1 MNMSALRETLE
12 QAVKE
17 GYLLATSAEN
27 ISRLLTAGKNPLYPL
42 AISQLAEAKAW
53 SELNDR
59 FFKTLAFGTGGLRGR
74 SIGNRVTEAE
84 RGSHPESEPPEH
96 PCVGTNAMNFYS
108 VSRATQGLVNYL
120 KGYLN
125 SIRSDRRPS
134 LAIAH
139 DTRIFSRQFAE
150 LAAKVATEL
159 GCDVFLFES
168 ARSTPELSFAVRH
181 TNATAGIVI
190 TASHNP
196 PHDNGYKAYFEDGA
210 QVVEPHATAII
221 RQVNAITSEGY
232 EPVAAEQKG
241 KLVILGSDF
250 DDIYKARLRS
260 VILQPAVVAQPK
272 ELKVVFSPIHG
283 TGGVISVPLLRE
295 IGFNVLTVPE
305 QDRQDGLFPTVKSP
319 NPENADALS
328 MAIEL
333 ARKENADLVIGTD
346 PDCDRMGVAVRNRA
360 GELVLLTGNQIGS
373 LLTYYRSRTFQEL
386 GVLNDQNKSRAVIIK
401 TLVTTDLQKAIA
413 QGEGLH
419 CVETLTGFKYI
430 GAKLLKY
437 EMALPESIRRSYR
450 SLSEEESRKA
460 RLQYSYFFVFG
471 GEESYGYSGADFV
484 RDKDANGA
492 TLMFAEVAAYAKSQ
506 DLTLDELLDQI
517 YLQYGYFLEQSG
529 SLVFEGA
536 EGADQIRRLADSYN
550 RTPPKEVNGVE
561 VSQVQD
567 FTSGDIRDSE
577 GDLLPSE
584 KMTIFTLADGCKIA
598 VRPSGTEPK
607 IKFYLFGKREGLNQ
621 QTLPAAK
628 KELHESLDRLWEW
641 LQADSKKRVA

>member
-1 MNMSALRETLE
+1 MSALRETLE
-12 QAVKE
+12 QAVEE
-17 GYLLATSAEN
+17 GHLLATSAGN
-27 ISRLLTAGKNPLYPL
+27 ISLLLAAGNNPLYPL
-42 AISQLAEAKAW
+42 AISQLVEAKAW

-74 SIGNRVTEAE
+74 SIGNRVTDAE
-84 RGSHPESEPPEH
+84 RGSRPEPEPPEH
-96 PCVGTNAMNFYS
+96 PCVGTNAMNFYN
-108 VSRATQGLVNYL
+108 VSRATHGLVNYL
-120 KGYLN
+120 KGCLK
-125 SIRSDRRPS
+125 SSRSNRRPS

-150 LAAKVATEL
+150 LAAQVAIEL

-221 RQVNAITSEGY
+221 KEVNAITSEAF
-232 EPVAAEQKG
+232 EAVAAKHKG

-250 DDIYKARLRS
+250 DEIYKARLRS
-260 VILQPAVVAQPK
+260 VILQPAAVAQQK

-283 TGGVISVPLLRE
+283 TGGVISAPLLRE
-295 IGFNVLTVPE
+295 IGLNLLTVPE

-319 NPENADALS
+319 NPENAEALS
-328 MAIEL
+328 MAMDL
-333 ARKENADLVIGTD
+333 ARREGADLVIGTD
-346 PDCDRMGVAVRNRA
+346 PDCDRMGVAARNRA
-360 GELVLLTGNQIGS
+360 EELVLLTGNQIGS
-373 LLTYYRSRTFQEL
+373 LLTYYRSRTFKHL
-386 GVLNDQNKSRAVIIK
+386 GVLNDQNKQRGVIIK

-413 QGEGLH
+413 QKEGLH

-437 EMALPESIRRSYR
+437 EKALPQSIRNSYR
-450 SLSEEESRKA
+450 ALTEEESRKA
-460 RLQYSYFFVFG
+460 RLEHSYFFVFG

-484 RDKDANGA
+484 RDKDANAA
-492 TLMFAEVAAYAKSQ
+492 TLMFAEVAAYANSQ
-506 DLTLDELLDQI
+506 GLTLDELLDQI
-517 YLQYGYFLEQSG
+517 YLQYGYYFEQSG

-536 EGADQIRRLADSYN
+536 EGADKIRRLADSYN
-550 RTPPKEVNGVE
+550 RMPPKEVNGVE

-567 FTSGDIRDSE
+567 FTSGDIRDRE

-584 KMTIFTLADGCKIA
+584 KMTIFTLADGCRIA

-607 IKFYLFGKREGLNQ
+607 IKFYLFGKRDGLNQ
-621 QTLPAAK
+621 QTLPEAK
-628 KELHESLDRLWEW
+628 MELHRSLNRLWEW
-641 LQADSKKRVA
+641 LQADAKARVG

>member
-1 MNMSALRETLE
+1 MSALRETLE
-12 QAVKE
+12 QAVEE
-17 GYLLATSAEN
+17 GHLLATSAGN
-27 ISRLLTAGKNPLYPL
+27 ISLLLAAGNNPLYPA
-42 AISQLAEAKAW
+42 AISQLVKAKAW

-96 PCVGTNAMNFYS
+96 PCVGTNAMNFYN

-120 KGYLN
+120 KGYFN
-125 SIRSDRRPS
+125 SLQSNGRPS

-196 PHDNGYKAYFEDGA
+196 PHDNGYKVYFEDGA
-210 QVVEPHATAII
+210 QVVEPHASAII
-221 RQVNAITSEGY
+221 GQVNATASEGY
-232 EPVAAEQKG
+232 QPVAPEQRG
-241 KLVILGSDF
+241 NLVILGSDF
-250 DDIYKARLRS
+250 DAIYKARLRS
-260 VILQPAVVAQPK
+260 VILQPVVVAQQK

-319 NPENADALS
+319 NPENAEALS
-328 MAIEL
+328 MATEL
-333 ARKENADLVIGTD
+333 AGKENADLVIGTD

-360 GELVLLTGNQIGS
+360 GELILLTGNQIGS
-373 LLTYYRSRTFQEL
+373 LLTYYRSRTFKKL
-386 GVLNDQNKSRAVIIK
+386 GILNDQNKQHGVVIK

-413 QGEGLH
+413 QSEGLH

-437 EMALPESIRRSYR
+437 EKALPESIRKSYR
-450 SLSEEESRKA
+450 TLPEEESRKA
-460 RLQYSYFFVFG
+460 RLEHSYFFVFG

-484 RDKDANGA
+484 RDKDANAA

-506 DLTLDELLDQI
+506 GVTLDELLDQI
-517 YLQYGYFLEQSG
+517 YLQYGYYLEQSG

-536 EGADQIRRLADSYN
+536 EGADKIRRLADSYN
-550 RTPPKEVNGVE
+550 RTPPEEVNGVE

-577 GDLLPSE
+577 GDLLPNE
-584 KMTIFTLADGCKIA
+584 NMTIFALTDGCRIA

-607 IKFYLFGKREGLNQ
+607 IKFYLFGKREGLSQ
-621 QTLPAAK
+621 QSLPAAK
-628 KELHESLDRLWEW
+628 NELRESLNHLWEW
-641 LQADSKKRVA
+641 LQADAKKRVG

>member
-1 MNMSALRETLE
+1 MSALRETLE
-12 QAVKE
+12 QAVEE
-17 GYLLATSAEN
+17 GRLLAASAGN
-27 ISRLLTAGKNPLYPL
+27 IPLLLAAGHNPLYRL
-42 AISQLAEAKAW
+42 AISQLVEAKAW

-74 SIGNRVTEAE
+74 SIGKRVTDAE
-84 RGSHPESEPPEH
+84 RGSRPESEPPEH
-96 PCVGTNAMNFYS
+96 PCVGTNAMNFYN

-125 SIRSDRRPS
+125 SVRSDRRPS
-134 LAIAH
+134 LALAH

-196 PHDNGYKAYFEDGA
+196 PHDNGYKVYFEDGA
-210 QVVEPHATAII
+210 QVVEPHASAII
-221 RQVNAITSEGY
+221 RQVNATTSEGY
-232 EPVAAEQKG
+232 EPVAPEQKG
-241 KLVILGSDF
+241 KLAILGSDF
-250 DDIYKARLRS
+250 DEIYKARLRS
-260 VILQPAVVAQPK
+260 VILQPVVVAQQK
-272 ELKVVFSPIHG
+272 ELNVVFSPIHG

-319 NPENADALS
+319 NPENAEALS
-328 MAIEL
+328 MATEL

-360 GELVLLTGNQIGS
+360 GELILLTGNQIGS
-373 LLTYYRSRTFQEL
+373 LLTYYRSRTFKQL
-386 GVLNDQNKSRAVIIK
+386 GILNDQNKQHAVIIK

-413 QGEGLH
+413 QSEGLH

-437 EMALPESIRRSYR
+437 EKALPESIRKSYR
-450 SLSEEESRKA
+450 TLLEEESRKA
-460 RLQYSYFFVFG
+460 RLEHSYFFVFG

-484 RDKDANGA
+484 RDKDANAA

-506 DLTLDELLDQI
+506 GVTLDELLDRI
-517 YLQYGYFLEQSG
+517 YLQYGYYFEQSG

-536 EGADQIRRLADSYN
+536 EGADKIRRLADSYN
-550 RTPPKEVNGVE
+550 RMPPKEINGVG

-577 GDLLPSE
+577 GDLLPTE
-584 KMTIFTLADGCKIA
+584 NMTIFALADGCRIA

-607 IKFYLFGKREGLNQ
+607 IKFYLFGKREGLSQ
-621 QTLPAAK
+621 QSLLAAK
-628 KELHESLDRLWEW
+628 NELGESLNHLWEW
-641 LQADSKKRVA
+641 LQADAEKRVG

>member
-1 MNMSALRETLE
+1 MSDLRETLE
-12 QAVKE
+12 QAVEE
-17 GYLLATSAEN
+17 GHLLVTSAGNISLLLA
-27 ISRLLTAGKNPLYPL
+27 AGHNPLYRL
-42 AISQLAEAKAW
+42 AISQLVEARAW

-74 SIGNRVTEAE
+74 SIGKRVTDAE
-84 RGSHPESEPPEH
+84 RGSRPDSEPPEH
-96 PCVGTNAMNFYS
+96 PCVGTNAMNFYN

-120 KGYLN
+120 N
-125 SIRSDRRPS
+125 SVRSGHRPS
-134 LAIAH
+134 LALAH

-150 LAAKVATEL
+150 LTAKVATEL

-196 PHDNGYKAYFEDGA
+196 PHDNGYKVYFEDGA
-210 QVVEPHATAII
+210 QVVEPHASAII
-221 RQVNAITSEGY
+221 GQVNATTSEGY
-232 EPVAAEQKG
+232 EPVAPEQRG

-260 VILQPAVVAQPK
+260 VILQPVVVAQQK

-319 NPENADALS
+319 NPENAEALS
-328 MAIEL
+328 MATEL
-333 ARKENADLVIGTD
+333 AGKENADLVIGTD

-360 GELVLLTGNQIGS
+360 GELILLTGNQIGS
-373 LLTYYRSRTFQEL
+373 LLTYYRSRTFKKL
-386 GVLNDQNKSRAVIIK
+386 GILNDQNKQHGVVIK

-413 QGEGLH
+413 QSEGLH

-437 EMALPESIRRSYR
+437 EKALPESIRKSYR
-450 SLSEEESRKA
+450 TLPEEESRKA
-460 RLQYSYFFVFG
+460 RLEHSYFFVFG

-484 RDKDANGA
+484 RDKDANAA

-506 DLTLDELLDQI
+506 DVTLDELLDQI
-517 YLQYGYFLEQSG
+517 YLQYGYYLEQSG

-536 EGADQIRRLADSYN
+536 EGADKIRRLADSYN
-550 RTPPKEVNGVE
+550 RMPPKEVNGVG

-577 GDLLPSE
+577 GDVLPNE
-584 KMTIFTLADGCKIA
+584 NMTIFALTDGCRIA

-607 IKFYLFGKREGLNQ
+607 IKFYLFGKREGLSQ
-621 QTLPAAK
+621 QNLPAAK
-628 KELHESLDRLWEW
+628 NELRESLNHLWEW
-641 LQADSKKRVA
+641 LQADAKKRVG

>member
-1 MNMSALRETLE
+1 MSDLRETLE
-12 QAVKE
+12 QAVEE
-17 GYLLATSAEN
+17 GHLLVTSAGNISLLLA
-27 ISRLLTAGKNPLYPL
+27 AGQNPLYRL
-42 AISQLAEAKAW
+42 AISQLVEARAW

-74 SIGNRVTEAE
+74 SIGKRVTDAE
-84 RGSHPESEPPEH
+84 RGSRPDSEPPEH
-96 PCVGTNAMNFYS
+96 PCVGTNAMNFYN

-125 SIRSDRRPS
+125 SVRSGQRPS
-134 LAIAH
+134 LALAH
-139 DTRIFSRQFAE
+139 DTRIFSRQFAD
-150 LAAKVATEL
+150 LTAKVATEL

-196 PHDNGYKAYFEDGA
+196 PHDNGYKVYFEDGA
-210 QVVEPHATAII
+210 QVVEPHASAII
-221 RQVNAITSEGY
+221 GQVNATTSEGY
-232 EPVAAEQKG
+232 EPVAPEQRG

-260 VILQPAVVAQPK
+260 VILQPVVVAQQK

-319 NPENADALS
+319 NPENAEALS
-328 MAIEL
+328 MATDL
-333 ARKENADLVIGTD
+333 AGKENADLVIGTD

-360 GELVLLTGNQIGS
+360 GELILLTGNQIGS
-373 LLTYYRSRTFQEL
+373 LLSYYRSRTFKEL
-386 GVLNDQNKSRAVIIK
+386 GILNDQNKQHGVVIK

-413 QGEGLH
+413 QSEGLH

-437 EMALPESIRRSYR
+437 EKALPESIRKSYR
-450 SLSEEESRKA
+450 TLPEEESRKA
-460 RLQYSYFFVFG
+460 RLEHSYFFVFG

-484 RDKDANGA
+484 RDKDANAA

-506 DLTLDELLDQI
+506 DVTLDELLDQI
-517 YLQYGYFLEQSG
+517 YLQYGYYLEQSG

-536 EGADQIRRLADSYN
+536 EGADKIRRLADSYN
-550 RTPPKEVNGVE
+550 RMPPKEVNRVG

-577 GDLLPSE
+577 GDVLPNE
-584 KMTIFTLADGCKIA
+584 NMTIFALTDGCRIA

-607 IKFYLFGKREGLNQ
+607 IKFYLFGKREGLSQ
-621 QTLPAAK
+621 QNLPAAK
-628 KELHESLDRLWEW
+628 NELRESLNHLWKW
-641 LQADSKKRVA
+641 LQADAKKRVG

>member
-1 MNMSALRETLE
+1 MSDLRETLE
-12 QAVKE
+12 QAVEE
-17 GYLLATSAEN
+17 GRLLATSAGN
-27 ISRLLTAGKNPLYPL
+27 ISLLLAAGHNPLYRL
-42 AISQLAEAKAW
+42 AISQLVEARAW

-74 SIGNRVTEAE
+74 SIGKRVTDAE
-84 RGSHPESEPPEH
+84 RGSRPESEPPEH
-96 PCVGTNAMNFYS
+96 PCVGTNAMNFYN

-125 SIRSDRRPS
+125 SVRSGRRPS
-134 LAIAH
+134 LALAH

-196 PHDNGYKAYFEDGA
+196 PHDNGYKVYFEDGA
-210 QVVEPHATAII
+210 QVVEPHASAII
-221 RQVNAITSEGY
+221 GQVNATRSEGY
-232 EPVAAEQKG
+232 EPVAPEQRG

-250 DDIYKARLRS
+250 DAIYKARLRS
-260 VILQPAVVAQPK
+260 VILQPVVVAHQK

-319 NPENADALS
+319 NPENAEALS
-328 MAIEL
+328 MATEL
-333 ARKENADLVIGTD
+333 ASKENADLVIGTD

-360 GELVLLTGNQIGS
+360 GELILLSGNQIGS
-373 LLTYYRSRTFQEL
+373 LLTYYRSRTFKEL
-386 GVLNDQNKSRAVIIK
+386 GILNDQHKRHGVVIK

-413 QGEGLH
+413 QSEGLH

-437 EMALPESIRRSYR
+437 EKALPESIRKSYR
-450 SLSEEESRKA
+450 TLPEEESRKA
-460 RLQYSYFFVFG
+460 RLEHSYFFVFG

-484 RDKDANGA
+484 RDKDANAA

-506 DLTLDELLDQI
+506 GVTLDELLDQI
-517 YLQYGYFLEQSG
+517 YLQYGYYLEQGG

-536 EGADQIRRLADSYN
+536 EGADKIRRLADSYN
-550 RTPPKEVNGVE
+550 RMPPKEVNGVG

-567 FTSGDIRDSE
+567 FASGDIRDSE
-577 GDLLPSE
+577 GDVLPKE
-584 KMTIFTLADGCKIA
+584 NMTIFELADGCRIA

-607 IKFYLFGKREGLNQ
+607 IKFYLFGKREGLSQ
-621 QTLPAAK
+621 QSLPAAK
-628 KELHESLDRLWEW
+628 NELRESLNHLWEW
-641 LQADSKKRVA
+641 LQADAKKRVG

>member
-1 MNMSALRETLE
+1 MSDLRETLE
-12 QAVKE
+12 QAVEE
-17 GYLLATSAEN
+17 GHLLVTSAGNISLLLA
-27 ISRLLTAGKNPLYPL
+27 AGHNPLYRL
-42 AISQLAEAKAW
+42 AISQLVEARAW

-74 SIGNRVTEAE
+74 SIGKRVTDAE
-84 RGSHPESEPPEH
+84 RGSRPDSEPPEH
-96 PCVGTNAMNFYS
+96 PCVGTNAMNFYN
-108 VSRATQGLVNYL
+108 VGRATQGLVNYL

-125 SIRSDRRPS
+125 SVRSGHRPS
-134 LAIAH
+134 LALAH

-150 LAAKVATEL
+150 LTAKVATEL

-196 PHDNGYKAYFEDGA
+196 PQDNGYKVYFEDGA
-210 QVVEPHATAII
+210 QVVEPHASAII
-221 RQVNAITSEGY
+221 GQVNATTSEDY
-232 EPVAAEQKG
+232 EPVAPEQRG

-260 VILQPAVVAQPK
+260 VILQPVVVAQQK

-319 NPENADALS
+319 NPENAEALS
-328 MAIEL
+328 MATEL
-333 ARKENADLVIGTD
+333 AGKENADLVIGTD

-360 GELVLLTGNQIGS
+360 GQLILLTGNQIGS
-373 LLTYYRSRTFQEL
+373 LLSYYRSRTFKEL
-386 GVLNDQNKSRAVIIK
+386 GILNDQNKQHGVVIK

-413 QGEGLH
+413 QSEGLH

-437 EMALPESIRRSYR
+437 EKALPESIRKSYR
-450 SLSEEESRKA
+450 TLPEEESRKA
-460 RLQYSYFFVFG
+460 RLEHSYFFVFG

-484 RDKDANGA
+484 RDKDANAA

-506 DLTLDELLDQI
+506 DVTLDELLDQI
-517 YLQYGYFLEQSG
+517 YLQYGYYLEQSG

-536 EGADQIRRLADSYN
+536 EGADKIRRLADSYN
-550 RTPPKEVNGVE
+550 RMPPKEVNGVG

-577 GDLLPSE
+577 GDVLPNE
-584 KMTIFTLADGCKIA
+584 NMTIFALTDGCRIA

-607 IKFYLFGKREGLNQ
+607 IKFYLFGKREGLSQ
-621 QTLPAAK
+621 QNLPAAK
-628 KELHESLDRLWEW
+628 NELRESLNHLWEW
-641 LQADSKKRVA
+641 LQADAKKRVG

>member
-1 MNMSALRETLE
+1 MSALRETLE
-12 QAVKE
+12 QAVEE
-17 GYLLATSAEN
+17 GHLLATSAGN
-27 ISRLLTAGKNPLYPL
+27 ISLLLAAGNNSLYPS
-42 AISQLAEAKAW
+42 AISQLVEAKAW

-59 FFKTLAFGTGGLRGR
+59 FFKTLGFGTGGLRGR
-74 SIGNRVTEAE
+74 SIGNRVTDAE
-84 RGSHPESEPPEH
+84 RGSHSESEPPEH
-96 PCVGTNAMNFYS
+96 PCVGTNAMNFYN
-108 VSRATQGLVNYL
+108 VSRATQGLVNYI
-120 KGYLN
+120 KGYLG
-125 SIRSDRRPS
+125 SIRSSNRPS

-139 DTRIFSRQFAE
+139 DTRIFSHQFAE

-168 ARSTPELSFAVRH
+168 ARSTPELSLAVRH

-196 PHDNGYKAYFEDGA
+196 PRDNGYKVYFEDGA
-210 QVVEPHATAII
+210 QIVEPHATAII

-241 KLVILGSDF
+241 KLVVLGSDF
-250 DDIYKARLRS
+250 DDIYKARLGS
-260 VILQPAVVAQPK
+260 VILQPAVVAQQK
-272 ELKVVFSPIHG
+272 ELKIVFSPIHG
-283 TGGVISVPLLRE
+283 TGGVISVPLLRK
-295 IGFNVLTVPE
+295 IGFSVLTVSE
-305 QDRQDGLFPTVKSP
+305 QNRQDGLFPTVKSP
-319 NPENADALS
+319 NPENAEALS

-373 LLTYYRSRTFQEL
+373 LLTYYRSRTFKQL
-386 GVLNDQNKSRAVIIK
+386 AILNDQNKRHGVIIK

-413 QGEGLH
+413 QSEGLH

-437 EMALPESIRRSYR
+437 EKALPESIRNSYR
-450 SLSEEESRKA
+450 SLSEEESRRA
-460 RLQYSYFFVFG
+460 RLEYSYFFVFG

-484 RDKDANGA
+484 RDKDGNAA

-506 DLTLDELLDQI
+506 ELTLDELLDQI
-517 YLQYGYFLEQSG
+517 YLQYGYYFEQSG

-536 EGADQIRRLADSYN
+536 QGADKIRRLADSYN
-550 RTPPKEVNGVE
+550 RAPPDEVNGVG
-561 VSQVQD
+561 VTQVQD

-584 KMTIFTLADGCKIA
+584 KMTIFTLADGCRIA

-607 IKFYLFGKREGLNQ
+607 IKFYMFGKREGLNQ
-621 QTLPAAK
+621 QALPGAK
-628 KELHESLDRLWEW
+628 KDLQESLNRLWEW
-641 LQADSKKRVA
+641 LQADAKKRVE

>member
-1 MNMSALRETLE
+1 MSALPETLE

-17 GYLLATSAEN
+17 GQLLAASAEN
-27 ISRLLTAGKNPLYPL
+27 ISRLLAAGNNPLYRL

-74 SIGNRVTEAE
+74 SIGDQVTEAE
-84 RGSHPESEPPEH
+84 RGSHRKSEPPEH
-96 PCVGTNAMNFYS
+96 PCVGTNAMNFYN
-108 VSRATQGLVNYL
+108 VSRATQGLVKYL
-120 KGYLN
+120 KGYLD
-125 SIRSDRRPS
+125 SIRSESRPS

-196 PHDNGYKAYFEDGA
+196 PHDNGYKVYFEDGA

-221 RQVNAITSEGY
+221 GQVNATTSEGY
-232 EPVAAEQKG
+232 EPVAEEQKG
-241 KLVILGSDF
+241 KLVTLGFDF
-250 DDIYKARLRS
+250 DAIYKARLRS
-260 VILQPAVVAQPK
+260 VILQPAVVSQQK

-305 QDRQDGLFPTVKSP
+305 QDRADGLFPTVKSP
-319 NPENADALS
+319 NPENAEALS
-328 MAIEL
+328 MATEL
-333 ARKENADLVIGTD
+333 ARKENADLVVGTD
-346 PDCDRMGVAVRNRA
+346 PDCDRMGVAVRNQT

-373 LLTYYRSRTFQEL
+373 LLTYYRSRTLKQL
-386 GVLNDQNKSRAVIIK
+386 GILNDQNKHRGVIIK

-413 QGEGLH
+413 EREGLH

-437 EMALPESIRRSYR
+437 EQALPESVRRSYR
-450 SLSEEESRKA
+450 SLPEEESREA
-460 RLQYSYFFVFG
+460 RLKYSYFFVFG

-484 RDKDANGA
+484 RDKDANAA

-506 DLTLDELLDQI
+506 NLTLDQLLDQI

-536 EGADQIRRLADSYN
+536 EGADKIRRLADSYN
-550 RTPPKEVNGVE
+550 QQPPKEADGVA
-561 VSQVQD
+561 VSRVLD
-567 FTSGDIRDSE
+567 FTSGDIRDDE

-584 KMTIFTLADGCKIA
+584 KMTIFLLVDGRKVA

-607 IKFYLFGKREGLNQ
+607 IKFYLFGKREGLNPE
-621 QTLPAAK
+621 TLPAAK
-628 KELHESLDRLWEW
+628 KELRESLNRLWEW
-641 LQADSKKRVA
+641 LQADAKKRVG

>member
-1 MNMSALRETLE
+1 MSDLRETLE
-12 QAVKE
+12 QAVEE
-17 GYLLATSAEN
+17 GHLLATSAGN
-27 ISRLLTAGKNPLYPL
+27 ISLLLAAGHNPLYRL
-42 AISQLAEAKAW
+42 AISQLVEARAW

-74 SIGNRVTEAE
+74 SIGKRVTDAE
-84 RGSHPESEPPEH
+84 RGSRPESEPPEH
-96 PCVGTNAMNFYS
+96 PCVGTNAMNYYN
-108 VSRATQGLVNYL
+108 VSRATQGLVDYL

-125 SIRSDRRPS
+125 SVRSGRRPS
-134 LAIAH
+134 LALAY
-139 DTRIFSRQFAE
+139 DSRIFSRQFAE

-196 PHDNGYKAYFEDGA
+196 PHDNGYKVYFEDGA
-210 QVVEPHATAII
+210 QVVEPHASAII
-221 RQVNAITSEGY
+221 GQVNATASEGY
-232 EPVAAEQKG
+232 QPVAPEQRG
-241 KLVILGSDF
+241 NLVILGSDF

-260 VILQPAVVAQPK
+260 VILQPVVVAQQK

-305 QDRQDGLFPTVKSP
+305 QDQQDGLFPTVKSP
-319 NPENADALS
+319 NPENAEALS
-328 MAIEL
+328 MATEL
-333 ARKENADLVIGTD
+333 AGKENADLVIGTD
-346 PDCDRMGVAVRNRA
+346 PDCDRMGVAVRSRA
-360 GELVLLTGNQIGS
+360 GELILLTGNQIGS
-373 LLTYYRSRTFQEL
+373 LLTYYRSRTFKKL
-386 GVLNDQNKSRAVIIK
+386 GILNDQNKQHGVVIK

-413 QGEGLH
+413 QSEGLH

-437 EMALPESIRRSYR
+437 EKALPESIRKSYR
-450 SLSEEESRKA
+450 TLPEEESRKA
-460 RLQYSYFFVFG
+460 RLEHSYFFVFG

-484 RDKDANGA
+484 RDKDANAA

-506 DLTLDELLDQI
+506 GVTLDELLDQI
-517 YLQYGYFLEQSG
+517 YLQYGYYLEQSG

-536 EGADQIRRLADSYN
+536 EGADKIRRLADSYN
-550 RTPPKEVNGVE
+550 RTAPKEVNGVE

-577 GDLLPSE
+577 GDLLPNE
-584 KMTIFTLADGCKIA
+584 NMTIFALTDGCRIA

-607 IKFYLFGKREGLNQ
+607 IKFYLFGKREGLSQ
-621 QTLPAAK
+621 QSLPAAK
-628 KELHESLDRLWEW
+628 NELRESLNHLWEW
-641 LQADSKKRVA
+641 LQADAKKRLG

>member
-1 MNMSALRETLE
+1 MSDLRETLE
-12 QAVKE
+12 QAVEE
-17 GYLLATSAEN
+17 GHLLVTSAGNISLLLA
-27 ISRLLTAGKNPLYPL
+27 AGQNPLYRL
-42 AISQLAEAKAW
+42 AISQLVEARAW

-74 SIGNRVTEAE
+74 SIGKRVTDAE
-84 RGSHPESEPPEH
+84 RGSRPDSEPPEH
-96 PCVGTNAMNFYS
+96 PCVGTNAMNFYN

-125 SIRSDRRPS
+125 SVRSGQRPS
-134 LAIAH
+134 LALAH
-139 DTRIFSRQFAE
+139 DTRIFSRQFAD
-150 LAAKVATEL
+150 LTAKVATEL

-196 PHDNGYKAYFEDGA
+196 PHDNGYKVYFEDGA
-210 QVVEPHATAII
+210 QVVEPHASAII
-221 RQVNAITSEGY
+221 GQVNATTSEGY
-232 EPVAAEQKG
+232 EPVAPEQRG

-260 VILQPAVVAQPK
+260 VILQPVVVAQQK

-319 NPENADALS
+319 NPENAEALS
-328 MAIEL
+328 MATDL
-333 ARKENADLVIGTD
+333 AGKENADLVIGTD

-360 GELVLLTGNQIGS
+360 GELILLTGNQIGS
-373 LLTYYRSRTFQEL
+373 LLSYYRSRTFKEL
-386 GVLNDQNKSRAVIIK
+386 GILNDQNKQHGVVIK

-413 QGEGLH
+413 QSEGLH

-437 EMALPESIRRSYR
+437 EKALPESIRKSYR
-450 SLSEEESRKA
+450 TLPEEESRKA
-460 RLQYSYFFVFG
+460 RLEHSYFFVFG

-484 RDKDANGA
+484 RDKDANAA

-506 DLTLDELLDQI
+506 DVTLDELLDQI
-517 YLQYGYFLEQSG
+517 YLQYGYYLEQSG

-536 EGADQIRRLADSYN
+536 EGADKIRRLADSYN
-550 RTPPKEVNGVE
+550 RMPPKEVNRVG

-577 GDLLPSE
+577 GDVLPNE
-584 KMTIFTLADGCKIA
+584 NMTIFALTDGCRIA

-607 IKFYLFGKREGLNQ
+607 IKFYLFGEREGLSQ
-621 QTLPAAK
+621 QNLPAAK
-628 KELHESLDRLWEW
+628 NELRESLNHLWEW
-641 LQADSKKRVA
+641 LQADAKKRVG

>member
-1 MNMSALRETLE
+1 MSDLRETLE
-12 QAVKE
+12 QAVEE
-17 GYLLATSAEN
+17 GHLLVTSAGNISLLLA
-27 ISRLLTAGKNPLYPL
+27 AGHNPLYRL
-42 AISQLAEAKAW
+42 AISQLVEARAW

-74 SIGNRVTEAE
+74 SIGKRVTDAE
-84 RGSHPESEPPEH
+84 RGSLPDSEPPEH
-96 PCVGTNAMNFYS
+96 PCVGTNAMNFYN

-125 SIRSDRRPS
+125 SVRSGHRPS
-134 LAIAH
+134 LALAH

-150 LAAKVATEL
+150 LTAKVATEL

-196 PHDNGYKAYFEDGA
+196 PQDNGYKVYFEDGA
-210 QVVEPHATAII
+210 QVVEPHASAII
-221 RQVNAITSEGY
+221 GQVNATTSEDY
-232 EPVAAEQKG
+232 EPVAPEQRG

-260 VILQPAVVAQPK
+260 VILQPVVVAQQK

-319 NPENADALS
+319 NPENAEALS
-328 MAIEL
+328 MATEL
-333 ARKENADLVIGTD
+333 AGKENADLVIGTD

-360 GELVLLTGNQIGS
+360 GQLILLTGNQIGS
-373 LLTYYRSRTFQEL
+373 LLSYYRSRTFKEL
-386 GVLNDQNKSRAVIIK
+386 GILNDQNKQHGVVIK

-413 QGEGLH
+413 QSEGLH

-437 EMALPESIRRSYR
+437 EKALPESIRKSYR
-450 SLSEEESRKA
+450 TLPEEESRKA
-460 RLQYSYFFVFG
+460 RLEHSYFFVFG

-484 RDKDANGA
+484 RDKDANAA

-506 DLTLDELLDQI
+506 DVTLDELLDQI
-517 YLQYGYFLEQSG
+517 YLQYGYYLEQSG

-536 EGADQIRRLADSYN
+536 EGADKIRRLADSYN
-550 RTPPKEVNGVE
+550 RMPPKEVNGVG

-577 GDLLPSE
+577 GDVLPNE
-584 KMTIFTLADGCKIA
+584 NMTIFALTDGCRIA

-607 IKFYLFGKREGLNQ
+607 IKFYLFGKREGLSQ
-621 QTLPAAK
+621 QNLPAAK
-628 KELHESLDRLWEW
+628 NELRESLNHLWEW
-641 LQADSKKRVA
+641 LQADAKKRVG